1 MSYEYVIHVASM
13 SCIRHFTNPLLLK
26 TALSLLKLRDIIKN
40 KLRQKYLTKSF
51 GKIALSMQTLHSV
64 Q

>member
-1 MSYEYVIHVASM
+1 MSYIHVINVAPM
-13 SCIRHFTNPLLLK
+13 SCILHLTNPLLLT

-40 KLRQKYLTKSF
+40 KLRQKYLTKCF
-51 GKIALSMQTLHSV
+51 GKVALSMQTLHLV